1 MDRIMSDF
9 DKITAFLSDLS
20 AVSQVHYQIWSNAAS
35 LVFSTQ
41 AQHTDAFP
49 NPVHLALVKKIL
61 KNKTYVYAATERKRF
76 LCGLPISENQRIR
89 GIVLASGP
97 VAGAA
102 GNGNH
107 SKGMKSLLNQVLKL
121 GNNGMPTHGQPE
133 PVLPE
138 HAGNGFEDLYLF
150 ANISKQFRSL
160 RLKQPVMDK
169 LVQRILTTMEA
180 DAAFLHFPDHPEF
193 HRLNVRLD
201 AVKGRGSSAPPQAS
215 LQKVIDRCIE
225 HFSGNYCIIDNSMND
240 DRFADLSDQP
250 FRFMAVTVR
259 YMKQGY
265 GLLGL
270 VSFDMDKGFRHDAL
284 NIMQTLANQLAAMM
298 ANMERYDELERFTVN
313 IVCSL
318 VNAIETKDTYF
329 QGHSKRVHRYAM
341 QMARH
346 LNMPAEEMEAL
357 KWAAVLHDI
366 GKIGIPERILCKP
379 GKLTEKELDLIKQH
393 PMKGRTIL
401 EPIRQLRPSMDAI
414 AYHHEN
420 YNGTGYPEGLKAEA
434 IPLTA
439 RIIAVADTFDALTS
453 QRSYREPK
461 APRQALQVMEQVAGT
476 RLDPHLVKVFK
487 TSCRQFINP
496 PSDTGQRANTS
507 EW

>member
-1 MDRIMSDF
+1 MDRIMSDL
-9 DKITAFLSDLS
+9 DKITAFLNNLS
-20 AVSQVHYQIWSNAAS
+20 AISQVHYQIWSPEAS
-35 LVFSTQ
+35 LIFSTQ
-41 AQHTDAFP
+41 AQNGDALT
-49 NPVHLALVKKIL
+49 NPVRLALVKKIL
-61 KNKTYVYAATERKRF
+61 KKKTYVYGATERNRF
-76 LCGLPISENQRIR
+76 LCGLPISENQRVR
-89 GIVLASGP
+89 GIVLASGAVP
-97 VAGAA
+97 EAGS
-102 GNGNH
+102 NGAH
-107 SKGMKSLLNQVLKL
+107 PKGMKFLLNQVLML
-121 GNNGMPTHGQPE
+121 GNNGTPAHRQPE
-133 PVLPE
+133 SVSPE
-138 HAGNGFEDLYLF
+138 PADHSFEDIYLF

-169 LVQRILTTMEA
+169 LMQRILTTMDA
-180 DAAFLHFPDHPEF
+180 DAAFLHFPDHPEL
-193 HRLNVRLD
+193 HQLNVRPD
-201 AVKGRGSSAPPQAS
+201 TEKGPDSSGLRQES
-215 LQKVIDRCIE
+215 LQKVIIHCIE
-225 HFSGNYCIIDNSMND
+225 HFSGNYLIIDNSTD
-240 DRFADLSDQP
+240 DERVAALSERP

-259 YMKQGY
+259 YMKKSY

-270 VSFDMDKGFRHDAL
+270 VSYDVRKGFRRDEL

-329 QGHSKRVHRYAM
+329 RGHSKRVHRYAM

-379 GKLTEKELDLIKQH
+379 GKLTENERDLIKQH
-393 PMKGRTIL
+393 PMKGKTIL

-420 YNGTGYPEGLKAEA
+420 YNGTGYPEGLKGEA

-461 APRQALQVMEQVAGT
+461 APRKALQVMEQVAGT
-476 RLDPHLVKVFK
+476 RLDPHLVQVFK
-487 TSCRQFINP
+487 KSCRQFINRTAD
-496 PSDTGQRANTS
+496 SGQRANAS

>member
-1 MDRIMSDF
+1 MSDF
-9 DKITAFLSDLS
+9 DKIKSFFSDLS
-20 AVSQVHYQIWSNAAS
+20 AVSQVHYQIWSNEAS
-35 LVFSTQ
+35 LIFSTQ
-41 AQHTDAFP
+41 AQHTDDFI

-61 KNKTYVYAATERKRF
+61 KNKTYVYAANERKRF

-97 VAGAA
+97 VADAN
-102 GNGNH
+102 GNGKH
-107 SKGMKSLLNQVLKL
+107 SKGMKSLLNQVLML
-121 GNNGMPTHGQPE
+121 GNNGTPAHRQPE
-133 PVLPE
+133 PLLPE
-138 HAGNGFEDLYLF
+138 YTDNGFEDLYLF

-160 RLKQPVMDK
+160 RLEQPVMDK
-169 LVQRILTTMEA
+169 LMQRILTTMEA

-193 HRLNVRLD
+193 HRLNLRS
-201 AVKGRGSSAPPQAS
+201 AAGKEPGSSGTVQES

-225 HFSGNYCIIDNSMND
+225 HFSGNYCIIDNSMDD
-240 DRFADLSDQP
+240 DRFAGLSHRP
-250 FRFMAVTVR
+250 LRFMAVSVR

-284 NIMQTLANQLAAMM
+284 NIMQTLANQLAAMI

-318 VNAIETKDTYF
+318 VNAIETKDAYF

-341 QMARH
+341 QMASH
-346 LNMPAEEMEAL
+346 LNLPAKEMEAL

-393 PMKGRTIL
+393 PMKGKTIL

-420 YNGTGYPEGLKAEA
+420 YSGTGYPEGLKGEA

-461 APRQALQVMEQVAGT
+461 APRKAFQVMEQLAGT

-487 TSCRQFINP
+487 TSCRRFINRP
-496 PSDTGQRANTS
+496 ADTEQRANAS